1 MKTGINTA
9 QKQEKIIKQTNNIL
23 EEEKQNYKKMS
34 GVTNTVVV
42 ENIVL
47 ENSVKVPALA
57 NVLTAMQANGERILR
72 ENCKTRE
79 PKPIHK
85 RQIVLRKKEIFRNI
99 TPAPITCVV
108 RERCQTPDQIV
119 DATVSTFV

>member
-1 MKTGINTA
+1 M
-9 QKQEKIIKQTNNIL
+9 QTNNIL
-23 EEEKQNYKKMS
+23 EEAKMS
-34 GVTNTVVV
+34 GVTNNGVVT
-42 ENIVL
+42 IIDG
-47 ENSVKVPALA
+47 NSVKVPALA

-99 TPAPITCVV
+99 TPAPITCELCEPML
-108 RERCQTPDQIV
+108 ERG
-119 DATVSTFV
+119 